1 MHTSEGKKSQTVHL
15 RAHLKNLEGDEQN
28 KRRARGKEKMRYS
41 QARERNKRH
50 SNKDL
55 QELTSDPGKGD
66 RTGINVVLTQTDLGG
81 ITGSGAK
88 STTMKQMSRQ
98 SQMSQQSQMS
108 GFPSAEENSALL
120 YGSLRAR
127 DSTVS

>member
-1 MHTSEGKKSQTVHL
+1 
-15 RAHLKNLEGDEQN
+15 
-28 KRRARGKEKMRYS
+28 MRYS

-66 RTGINVVLTQTDLGG
+66 RTGINVVLTRMDLGG

-88 STTMKQMSRQ
+88 STTMKQMSR
-98 SQMSQQSQMS
+98 QSQMS